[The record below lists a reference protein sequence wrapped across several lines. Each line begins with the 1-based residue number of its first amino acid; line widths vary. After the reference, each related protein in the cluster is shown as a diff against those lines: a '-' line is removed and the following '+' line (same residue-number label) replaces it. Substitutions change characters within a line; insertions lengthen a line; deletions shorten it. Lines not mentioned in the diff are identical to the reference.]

1 MANKSDDFINRREYE
16 CHIQR
21 RSLEMWLGW
30 LNPIRWLM
38 VSVTTILSALAA
50 ATVLAR
56 TSLWASHYQ
65 TYAGLCALGSAIL
78 SGLHTNLRCDP
89 HQSEGSRLILMTL
102 SSLSCCRSSIRTTNN
117 CSQRARP
124 RLQLTLFA
132 EHERNGKQN
141 SDFSRSFREVL
152 RFEGRSKLAI
162 PRKLRQQSRNPPPS
176 VLRSHSCDE
185 PA

>member
-89 HQSEGSRLILMTL
+89 HQSEGSRLISLYNGLEAGFQSARRFDDPEQSVML
-102 SSLSCCRSSIRTTNN
+102 SELDKNYQQLLSTSTASAPAYFVR
-117 CSQRARP
+117 RARKE
-124 RLQLTLFA
+124 REA
-132 EHERNGKQN
+132 EQ
-141 SDFSRSFREVL
+141 
-152 RFEGRSKLAI
+152 
-162 PRKLRQQSRNPPPS
+162 
-176 VLRSHSCDE
+176 
-185 PA
+185 